1 MAISGYLFYYSNKR
15 NIKDVI
21 PSRLKSIGLPYLTYC
36 TIMVLI
42 LVPVTTYEG
51 GYWGLI
57 LGTYKS
63 GFWFL
68 PSVMFNCITVS
79 LLTLISR
86 KKRNVIALLLSFV
99 IIYTIIPDDI
109 IDGKYTCMY
118 TCFVTGYLVNMLKS
132 KDFIIKRSAYIIPI
146 AVIALIICSLCYD
159 SSMYVYSKEL
169 INNETLNLRWIYDE
183 IGSCIVR
190 VIGSISFL
198 YIILWH
204 DLLPEWLKKI
214 MCNLS
219 RYSLGVYC
227 TTTIMLMIYY
237 KALGNMN
244 VNIIHNYIYPIILA
258 IVLTAISYK
267 FFGYCEKRKI
277 LKLLFLGGR

>member
-1 MAISGYLFYYSNKR
+1 MTQCLADSN
-15 NIKDVI
+15 N
-21 PSRLKSIGLPYLTYC
+21 
-36 TIMVLI
+36 
-42 LVPVTTYEG
+42 
-51 GYWGLI
+51 
-57 LGTYKS
+57 
-63 GFWFL
+63 
-68 PSVMFNCITVS
+68 
-79 LLTLISR
+79 
-86 KKRNVIALLLSFV
+86 
-99 IIYTIIPDDI
+99 
-109 IDGKYTCMY
+109 
-118 TCFVTGYLVNMLKS
+118 
-132 KDFIIKRSAYIIPI
+132 IIPI

-267 FFGYCEKRKI
+267 FFGYCENRKI